1 MTICILESGSS
12 GNSFFIS
19 DGKTRLLIDAGLSR
33 HETRCRHAAHRRRR
47 DESGRGIDHS

>member
-1 MTICILESGSS
+1 VTICILESGSS

-33 HETRCRHAAHRRRR
+33 SNSMPLCGASAKTR
-47 DESGRGIDHS
+47 